1 MKKTLSIFFGAI
13 LVLAI
18 LALLFL
24 NYATYS
30 EGTRAGQVIKVSK
43 KGVVFKTWEGQL
55 NMQSFGAV
63 KSDNSLAEVFTFS
76 VQRGDTVVFS
86 KLQEV
91 ALTGERVNLHY
102 EQKYTA
108 LPWKGDSKFFIVRVE
123 QLPENRNRSEN
134 EDRDPYREER

>member
-1 MKKTLSIFFGAI
+1 MKKFVARFLIIAGVIIVAF
-13 LVLAI
+13 
-18 LALLFL
+18 LLFV

-43 KGVVFKTWEGQL
+43 KGIVFKTWEGQL

-76 VQRGDTVVFS
+76 VKKGNDEVYNM
-86 KLQEV
+86 LEAV

-102 EQKYTA
+102 EEKFAT
-108 LPWKGDSKFFIVRVE
+108 LPWMGDSKFFIVKIDR
-123 QLPENRNRSEN
+123 LPDAEPKNDSP
-134 EDRDPYREER
+134 DPLRDGR